1 MAAIF
6 LDTNIFLYA
15 VGAEP
20 ALRDASQQIL
30 KRVAEGDLV
39 ATTNSEVLQEILFV
53 LGRRGRKDEALDL
66 ARSAILLFPD
76 LLPVTRSDML
86 TACELLER
94 YPGLPTRD
102 AIHAATM
109 LNNGIGSILT
119 VDTHFDDIEEITR
132 LSLDQ

>member
-1 MAAIF
+1 
-6 LDTNIFLYA
+6 
-15 VGAEP
+15 
-20 ALRDASQQIL
+20 
-30 KRVAEGDLV
+30 
-39 ATTNSEVLQEILFV
+39 
-53 LGRRGRKDEALDL
+53 LDL

-76 LLPVTRSDML
+76 LLPVTKSDML

-119 VDTHFDDIEEITR
+119 VDTHFDDIAEITR
-132 LSLDQ
+132 LSLDL